1 LLARVNP
8 AGRRI
13 FRRGGHSRTGWTLGA
28 LATLATVVALI
39 LLLLLAATAGASPD
53 IRSKRA
59 QAQLVLEQVRA
70 LGAEVGAA
78 AERWNGAR
86 LRLGTLE
93 AELRAARTDLRRA
106 REEFSVAER
115 HAGERLVALYTG
127 GAQASALEVVLGAQ
141 SLDEMVDG
149 LETGARL
156 AEQDAAIVAQV
167 RQYGKRV
174 AERERRLATARAEQ
188 AATVAQLA
196 RERAAI
202 EARLAERERLLA
214 TVQEE
219 VRRLEA
225 AERAR
230 QAELERRA
238 RAELARQRRE
248 AAARQRPEAA
258 ARQSRPAGEP
268 ASAPAP
274 TEQEPVEK
282 APPPSS
288 TPRAQPPP
296 ADASRGA
303 QVVAIAMRYLGV
315 PYRWGGASP
324 STGFDCSGFTMYVYA
339 QIGVSLPHYAAA
351 QYRMGVAVS
360 RDQLEQG
367 DLVFF
372 RGLGHMGMYIG
383 GGNFIHAPQTGDVV
397 KISSLNEPYRVA
409 SWVGARRIL

>member
-1 LLARVNP
+1 VLA
-8 AGRRI
+8 
-13 FRRGGHSRTGWTLGA
+13 
-28 LATLATVVALI
+28 
-39 LLLLLAATAGASPD
+39 
-53 IRSKRA
+53 
-59 QAQLVLEQVRA
+59 QVRE

-86 LRLGTLE
+86 LRLGVLE
-93 AELRAARTDLRRA
+93 AELRAARRDLRRA
-106 REEFSVAER
+106 RKEFSVAER

-127 GAQASALEVVLGAQ
+127 GAQASALEIVLGAQ
-141 SLDEMVDG
+141 SLDQMVDG
-149 LETGARL
+149 LEAGARL
-156 AEQDAAIVAQV
+156 AEQDAAIVGQV
-167 RQYGKRV
+167 RRYRKQVTG
-174 AERERRLATARAEQ
+174 RERRLATARAEQ

-230 QAELERRA
+230 QAALERRA

-248 AAARQRPEAA
+248 AAAE
-258 ARQSRPAGEP
+258 QSTPAGAP

-274 TEQEPVEK
+274 TEEASAEK
-282 APPPSS
+282 TPPPPPA

-324 STGFDCSGFTMYVYA
+324 STGFDCSGFTMYVFA

-351 QYRMGVAVS
+351 QYRMGVPVS
-360 RDQLEQG
+360 RDQLQQG

-409 SWVGARRIL
+409 NWVGARRVL

>member
-1 LLARVNP
+1 
-8 AGRRI
+8 
-13 FRRGGHSRTGWTLGA
+13 
-28 LATLATVVALI
+28 
-39 LLLLLAATAGASPD
+39 
-53 IRSKRA
+53 
-59 QAQLVLEQVRA
+59 VLEQVRE

-86 LRLGTLE
+86 LRLGALE
-93 AELRAARTDLRRA
+93 AELRAARRDLRRA
-106 REEFSVAER
+106 RTEFSVAER
-115 HAGERLVALYTG
+115 NAGERLVALYTG
-127 GAQASALEVVLGAQ
+127 GAQASALEIVLGAQ
-141 SLDEMVDG
+141 SLDQMVDG
-149 LETGARL
+149 LEAGTRL
-156 AEQDAAIVAQV
+156 AEQDAAIVGQV
-167 RQYGKRV
+167 RRYRKQVTG
-174 AERERRLATARAEQ
+174 RERRLATARAEQ

-225 AERAR
+225 AERVR

-238 RAELARQRRE
+238 RAELARQRRR
-248 AAARQRPEAA
+248 AAAELARQRRDAA
-258 ARQSRPAGEP
+258 AQQSTPADAP
-268 ASAPAP
+268 ASAPVP
-274 TEQEPVEK
+274 TEEAPAEK
-282 APPPSS
+282 APPPPS

-296 ADASRGA
+296 ADASPGA

-315 PYRWGGASP
+315 PYKWGGASP

-351 QYRMGVAVS
+351 QYRMGVPVS
-360 RDQLEQG
+360 RDQLQPG

-409 SWVGARRIL
+409 SWVGARRVL